1 MFITTD
7 TINASNILSVKRH
20 LSGLNIRPATLKTRL
35 SVISKFLTIFFKLR
49 VTIFSAVRWPSV
61 RLQAQQSILLL
72 FIWNE
77 MNSDWWQYRC
87 ASIYWTKSQWSTKR
101 HWFLLSYFY
110 QYPQMICIHMLVI
123 SVVERCFRLGLNYLI
138 PLKRKVTLYKLLYKL
153 YT

>member
-72 FIWNE
+72 FI
-77 MNSDWWQYRC
+77 
-87 ASIYWTKSQWSTKR
+87 
-101 HWFLLSYFY
+101 
-110 QYPQMICIHMLVI
+110 
-123 SVVERCFRLGLNYLI
+123 
-138 PLKRKVTLYKLLYKL
+138 
-153 YT
+153 